1 MYCSVIYIQESL
13 SDEGKVF
20 LDPNILSDDGTTSIR
35 QQSWSDDGSLLAYG
49 LSEKGSDWVT
59 VKFRQ
64 SPSGEDLAD
73 SIAGVKHSGL
83 DWLHDNSGVFYSVGI
98 LPLTFI

>member
-1 MYCSVIYIQESL
+1 VIYIQESL
-13 SDEGKVF
+13 SDAGKVF
-20 LDPNILSDDGTTSIR
+20 LDPNVLSDDGTTSVR
-35 QQSWSDDGSLLAYG
+35 QQSWSEDGSLLAYG

-64 SPSGEDLAD
+64 SPSGQDLAD

-83 DWLHDNSGVFYSVGI
+83 DWLGDNSGVFYSVRF
-98 LPLTFI
+98 LRFAFI